1 MSATAPKVMTLSRE
15 EMKSNALAFAKRWR
29 DTSGVRE
36 EADAKSFLDEFFSV
50 FGRDRKLLATHEH
63 RVERA
68 GRSQGRID
76 LFWPGK
82 FLVEMKSPGRDLD
95 EALKQALGYVAD
107 LAPDEVPQWVMV
119 SDFATLRLYDLG
131 ERPHELL
138 NAFKVEKNRKASHA
152 ASFTLAELPD
162 KLRHFA
168 FIRDEEQHLFQSQP
182 DINVKAVALLG
193 ELHDSL
199 KKDSSYTGHK
209 LERFLVRILFCLFAE
224 DTDIFPW
231 QSFANLV
238 RATKRDGSD
247 LGASLAKLFQTL
259 DTPERERAA
268 NLPALYSVFPY
279 VNGGLFAERL
289 DFADMDAKQREALVA
304 CCAFDWSKISPAVFG
319 SLFQG
324 VMDPKERRAKGAHY
338 TSEENIRKVID
349 PLFLDDLKAELAK
362 IRVGAGRAK
371 ALEAFHQKL
380 AGLRFFDPACG
391 CGNFLVVAYRELR
404 ALELETL
411 RARWEGDTLPLGYD
425 FSGLAKVNVDQ
436 FYGIEIE
443 EFPALIAETALW
455 LTDHQV
461 NIAFSKAFGC
471 HYLRIPLKK
480 SAKIVP
486 GNALRI
492 DWREV
497 IAPKDCSFILG
508 NPPFVGSKMMDDA
521 QSADRDAVFPKLKT
535 AGVLDYVA
543 CWYRKAVDYL
553 AENPAIHAAFV
564 STNSITQG
572 EQVAAMW
579 PDLMRR
585 GLKLYFAYR
594 TFKWANDAS
603 GKAAVHCVIIGF
615 GLTEPNQPIRLY
627 DSPDSAD
634 VVRMRQVKSL
644 NAYLIE
650 GDPVFIY
657 GRLTPI
663 SSAQPVAN
671 GSIPADGG
679 NLILSPSDAA
689 QLSHAEPAAKSW
701 IHRYLGADDFINNGE
716 RYCLWLKNCPPAQ
729 LRSMPLVLQRLQGV
743 QTMRASSDKA
753 ATRAKAATPTLFTE
767 DRQPATGHY
776 LVIPRTSSELRPYI
790 PIGFLDSA
798 FIANN
803 DLQIVPNATPY
814 DFGVITS
821 KMHLAWVGVTSGRM
835 KSDYRYSVKLSYN
848 TFPWPTPDDT
858 KRATI
863 EKAAQAVLDA
873 RAPHLVGGSSLADL
887 YDPLTMPAGLRKA
900 HDALDRAV
908 DAAYGYKGASDGA
921 SRTAFLFKLY
931 KELTAPLAPD
941 TKPAKGK
948 RKTKSAATT
957 EEVAK

>member
-1 MSATAPKVMTLSRE
+1 MPAPAPKVMTLSRE

-36 EADAKSFLDEFFSV
+36 EADAKSFLDEFFAV

-68 GRSQGRID
+68 GRAQGRID

-82 FLVEMKSPGRDLD
+82 LLVEMKSPGRDLD
-95 EALKQALGYVAD
+95 EALKQALGYVAELD
-107 LAPDEVPQWVMV
+107 PDEVPQWVMV
-119 SDFATLRLYDLG
+119 SDFAVLRLYDLG

-152 ASFTLAELPD
+152 ASFPLAELPD

-193 ELHDSL
+193 DLHDSL

-238 RATKRDGSD
+238 RSTRRDGSD
-247 LGASLAKLFQTL
+247 LGAALAKLFQTL
-259 DTPERERAA
+259 DTPELERAA
-268 NLPALYSVFPY
+268 SLPALYSIFPY

-304 CCAFDWSKISPAVFG
+304 CCGFDWSKISPAVFG

-362 IRVGAGRAK
+362 IRAGAGRAK

-411 RARWEGDTLPLGYD
+411 RARWEGDALPLGYD

-461 NIAFSKAFGC
+461 NIAFSKAFGR

-486 GNALRI
+486 GNALRL

-497 IAPKDCSFILG
+497 ITPKDCSFILG
-508 NPPFVGSKMMDDA
+508 NPPFIGGKYMSDEQA
-521 QSADRDAVFPKLKT
+521 AERDAIFHDTKNSGL
-535 AGVLDYVA
+535 LDYVA
-543 CWYRKAVDYL
+543 CWYRKATDYMT
-553 AENPAIHAAFV
+553 ENRVIRAAFV

-572 EQVAAMW
+572 EQVGVLW
-579 PDLMRR
+579 PDLLKR
-585 GLKLYFAYR
+585 GVKIRFAHR
-594 TFKWANDAS
+594 TFKWVNDAS
-603 GKAAVHCVIIGF
+603 GKAAVHCVVIGF
-615 GLTEPNQPIRLY
+615 SLDDSGADRRIFDYATITSAPVARVAKNINPYLVDADDTVVTNRESPISPGIPRMGMGNQPI
-627 DSPDSAD
+627 DDG
-634 VVRMRQVKSL
+634 
-644 NAYLIE
+644 NYLFSE
-650 GDPVFIY
+650 EQKRNFLDKEPG
-657 GRLTPI
+657 
-663 SSAQPVAN
+663 
-671 GSIPADGG
+671 
-679 NLILSPSDAA
+679 
-689 QLSHAEPAAKSW
+689 AERFFRRW
-701 IHRYLGADDFINNGE
+701 LGADEFINGWH
-716 RYCLWLKNCPPAQ
+716 RHYLWL
-729 LRSMPLVLQRLQGV
+729 GE
-743 QTMRASSDKA
+743 
-753 ATRAKAATPTLFTE
+753 ATP
-767 DRQPATGHY
+767 
-776 LVIPRTSSELRPYI
+776 SELRKLPLVCERI
-790 PIGFLDSA
+790 EAVKRFRESSERTTTRKLANTPTRFGTENIPAGNSLIIPEVSSERRPIMPIGYVGPETLCSNKLRLMPD
-798 FIANN
+798 
-803 DLQIVPNATPY
+803 ATPFH
-814 DFGVITS
+814 FGVLTS
-821 KMHLAWVGVTSGRM
+821 RMHMAWMRTVCGRM
-835 KSDYRYSVKLSYN
+835 KSDYMYSVKIVYN
-848 TFPWPTPDDT
+848 NFPWPTPDET
-858 KRATI
+858 KRAAV
-863 EKAAQAVLDA
+863 EKNAQAVLDV
-873 RAPHLVGGSSLADL
+873 RAPHLAGGSSLADL
-887 YDPLTMPAGLRKA
+887 YDPLTMPADLRKA

-908 DAAYGYKGASDGA
+908 DAAYGYKGEPDDA

-941 TKPAKGK
+941 AKPAKAK
-948 RKTKSAATT
+948 RASQKS
-957 EEVAK
+957 KN